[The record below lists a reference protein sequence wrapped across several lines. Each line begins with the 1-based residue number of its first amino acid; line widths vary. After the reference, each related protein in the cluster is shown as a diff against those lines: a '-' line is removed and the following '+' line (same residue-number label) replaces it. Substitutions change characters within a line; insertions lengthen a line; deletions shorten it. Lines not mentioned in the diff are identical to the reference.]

1 MQNSEFQRQIFQ
13 IHNNTEM
20 ERYALEL
27 FRMQSERNLVYA
39 AYVDALKIDRRS
51 VRSIEQIPFLPIEFF
66 KTHRVVTGKF
76 SEEMIFTSSGTT
88 GMQTSRHYVRSTA
101 WYKDVFTKGFEL
113 FYGHPSDYCIL
124 ALLPSYL
131 ERQGSSLIMMVEEL
145 IKATGDGQSGFF
157 LNNHEELYAQ
167 LEANLKRGKKTL
179 LIGVT
184 FGLLDFA
191 ERYQLSLCDTIVME
205 TGGMKG
211 RREELTRQEVA
222 DILIG
227 AFQVKTIHSEY
238 GMTELMSQ
246 AYSKGNGIF
255 KCPPWMMVLPRD
267 SSDPLTCARTG
278 RGVLNVVDL
287 ANTDSCAFIA
297 TQDVGRVMEDGSFE
311 VLGRVD
317 RSDVRGCNLLVL

>member
-1 MQNSEFQRQIFQ
+1 
-13 IHNNTEM
+13 M

-27 FRMQSERNLVYA
+27 FRIQSERNLVYA

-51 VRSIEQIPFLPIEFF
+51 VNSIDKIPFLPIEFF
-66 KTHRVVTGKF
+66 KTHRVVTGNF
-76 SEEMIFTSSGTT
+76 EEEIIFTSSGTT
-88 GMQTSRHYVRSTA
+88 GLQTSRHYVRSKA
-101 WYKDVFTKGFEL
+101 WYKEVFTKGFEL
-113 FYGHPSDYCIL
+113 FYGLPSEYCIL

-131 ERQGSSLIMMVEEL
+131 ERQGSSLVIMVEEL
-145 IKATGDGQSGFF
+145 INSTGDIQSGFF
-157 LNNHEELYAQ
+157 LHNHEELYAQ
-167 LEANLKRGKKTL
+167 LTANSDRGKWTL

-191 ERYQLSLCDTIVME
+191 ERYPLPLHNVVVME

-211 RREELTRQEVA
+211 RREELTRLEVA
-222 DILIG
+222 DILMD
-227 AFQVKTIHSEY
+227 AFQVNSIHSEY

-255 KCPPWMMVLPRD
+255 RCPPWMAVLPRD
-267 SSDPLTCARTG
+267 SSDPLTCGRTG
-278 RGVLNVVDL
+278 RGILNIVDL

-297 TQDVGRVMEDGSFE
+297 TQDVGRVNKDASFE